1 MLSTDGSIFRI
12 EPAAVAY
19 PKNKNDVEKIVQ
31 FGKEHDLPIHAR
43 GAGSGLCGSALG
55 KGIVIDFT
63 KYMNQ
68 LISIDLDNLFF
79 ECQPGY
85 RLGELESLLKDT
97 GLFFPPDPSSGEYA
111 TFGGMHSTN
120 ASGAHSVKYGNVAD
134 YIIDAEVVLGTGKTI
149 ILSQI
154 MSTTFEA
161 LPENLKA
168 LYRLYEINSEKI
180 EIAYPDTPFNT
191 AGYNLRGLVRKGWLN
206 LMRLFA
212 GAEGT
217 LGVVTKLKFRLKN
230 KPGYDSLVVAYMH
243 DIVSSA
249 KAVQKILPLGP
260 SGIEIMDK
268 SLLQLAVS
276 KDASLK
282 NNIPKG
288 IDNILLIEFDSFD
301 PDTCTKMAQKVRA
314 LLQTLDNASR
324 IYIAVSTDE
333 KARLWDIR
341 KAAVPILYKLKGR
354 KKILALIE
362 DAAVPVKNLV
372 KYFEGVYSILN
383 HYNVNFVVYGHIAKG
398 LLHTRPLLD
407 LKDPQDVDLLKPL
420 ADDFYEMVSDL
431 NGTVS
436 GEHGDGRLR
445 SAYIRRRFPEI
456 YDLFLRTK
464 HLLDPDNLM
473 NPEIITHHD
482 PDQMKKSLRF
492 GENYLGREPNRSL
505 ISWPDTFS
513 EEIEKCH
520 GCSQCTTVTSATRMC
535 PVYKITREESASP
548 KAKANILRA
557 IISGRIQNREIYE
570 SSFQHVIEHCFYCDS
585 CAFECPSNVNI
596 PKMAL
601 EARTRYVRRYGTS
614 IHNRMITRVEMAG
627 RTTRKF
633 SQILK
638 PMMALTPVKK
648 LGERFAG
655 LSANRDFIA
664 FSSRSL
670 RERIPEQTG
679 QGTQKVL
686 YFAGCY
692 ASYIQPAIG
701 LAAVNILNRLD
712 FTVLTP
718 EQHCCGLPMLSK
730 GMVPAAR
737 DKIKDNLKK
746 WGQLIDEVDAIVVT
760 CSSCGLS
767 LMQDWGFVLGNKMVE
782 SIQNKTIH
790 ISRMVTGKLQHLNFK
805 PANLNLVYHYPCH
818 LKVQPDPDSSVTMLN
833 AIKGVKV
840 EALQTNCCGIAG
852 SWGLAAKNFR
862 LSKQIGQDMLD
873 KLAAS
878 GANIGVTDCPT
889 CRIQI
894 EQFSD
899 KLIRHP
905 VEIVAQLIEK

>member
-301 PDTCTKMAQKVRA
+301 PTF
-314 LLQTLDNASR
+314 
-324 IYIAVSTDE
+324 E
-333 KARLWDIR
+333 K
-341 KAAVPILYKLKGR
+341 
-354 KKILALIE
+354 
-362 DAAVPVKNLV
+362 
-372 KYFEGVYSILN
+372 
-383 HYNVNFVVYGHIAKG
+383 
-398 LLHTRPLLD
+398 
-407 LKDPQDVDLLKPL
+407 PQ
-420 ADDFYEMVSDL
+420 Y
-431 NGTVS
+431 
-436 GEHGDGRLR
+436 R
-445 SAYIRRRFPEI
+445 SC
-456 YDLFLRTK
+456 
-464 HLLDPDNLM
+464 
-473 NPEIITHHD
+473 
-482 PDQMKKSLRF
+482 
-492 GENYLGREPNRSL
+492 
-505 ISWPDTFS
+505 IS
-513 EEIEKCH
+513 
-520 GCSQCTTVTSATRMC
+520 
-535 PVYKITREESASP
+535 
-548 KAKANILRA
+548 
-557 IISGRIQNREIYE
+557 
-570 SSFQHVIEHCFYCDS
+570 
-585 CAFECPSNVNI
+585 
-596 PKMAL
+596 
-601 EARTRYVRRYGTS
+601 
-614 IHNRMITRVEMAG
+614 
-627 RTTRKF
+627 
-633 SQILK
+633 
-638 PMMALTPVKK
+638 
-648 LGERFAG
+648 
-655 LSANRDFIA
+655 
-664 FSSRSL
+664 
-670 RERIPEQTG
+670 
-679 QGTQKVL
+679 
-686 YFAGCY
+686 
-692 ASYIQPAIG
+692 
-701 LAAVNILNRLD
+701 
-712 FTVLTP
+712 
-718 EQHCCGLPMLSK
+718 
-730 GMVPAAR
+730 
-737 DKIKDNLKK
+737 
-746 WGQLIDEVDAIVVT
+746 
-760 CSSCGLS
+760 
-767 LMQDWGFVLGNKMVE
+767 
-782 SIQNKTIH
+782 
-790 ISRMVTGKLQHLNFK
+790 
-805 PANLNLVYHYPCH
+805 
-818 LKVQPDPDSSVTMLN
+818 
-833 AIKGVKV
+833 
-840 EALQTNCCGIAG
+840 
-852 SWGLAAKNFR
+852 
-862 LSKQIGQDMLD
+862 
-873 KLAAS
+873 
-878 GANIGVTDCPT
+878 
-889 CRIQI
+889 
-894 EQFSD
+894 
-899 KLIRHP
+899 
-905 VEIVAQLIEK
+905 